1 MTSLPVIAGIA
12 STIIFAASTL
22 PMLLKAYRT
31 RDLSS
36 YSLGNMLL
44 ANVGN
49 LVHSV
54 YVVSLPPGP
63 VWVLHGFYLVSTG
76 LMLVWFL
83 RYRCAHPPMPP
94 RERMG
99 ESSEA
104 RHPSL
109 FLASQP

>member
-22 PMLLKAYRT
+22 PMLVKAYRT

-49 LVHSV
+49 VVHSV

-63 VWVLHGFYLVSTG
+63 LWVLHGFYVISTG

-83 RYRCAHPPMPP
+83 RYRATGGRRTGRPAL
-94 RERMG
+94 G
-99 ESSEA
+99 TA
-104 RHPSL
+104 
-109 FLASQP
+109 

>member
-22 PMLLKAYRT
+22 PMLVKAYRT

-44 ANVGN
+44 ANAGN
-49 LVHSV
+49 VVHSV

-63 VWVLHGFYLVSTG
+63 VWVLHGFYVISTG

-83 RYRCAHPPMPP
+83 RYQVTGGR
-94 RERMG
+94 RT
-99 ESSEA
+99 A
-104 RHPSL
+104 RPAL
-109 FLASQP
+109 GTA

>member
-22 PMLLKAYRT
+22 PMLVKAYRT

-49 LVHSV
+49 VVHSV

-63 VWVLHGFYLVSTG
+63 VWVLHGFYVVSTG

-83 RYRCAHPPMPP
+83 RYHAT
-94 RERMG
+94 G
-99 ESSEA
+99 A
-104 RHPSL
+104 RRTDRPAL
-109 FLASQP
+109 GTA

>member
-22 PMLLKAYRT
+22 PMLVKAYRT

-44 ANVGN
+44 ANAGN
-49 LVHSV
+49 VVHSV

-63 VWVLHGFYLVSTG
+63 VWVLHGFYVISSG

-83 RYRCAHPPMPP
+83 RYQVTGGR
-94 RERMG
+94 RT
-99 ESSEA
+99 A
-104 RHPSL
+104 RPAL
-109 FLASQP
+109 GTA